1 MSKPKYVVVV
11 RRENGRLHEEI
22 TAHSKYSAKVKA
34 RQARQKYDDT
44 YLVEDPRRV
53 G

>member
-1 MSKPKYVVVV
+1 MGKPKYVVVV

-22 TAHSKYSAKVKA
+22 TANSKYSAKVKA
-34 RQARQKYDDT
+34 RQARQKYDHT
-44 YLVEDPRRV
+44 YRVEAPRKV